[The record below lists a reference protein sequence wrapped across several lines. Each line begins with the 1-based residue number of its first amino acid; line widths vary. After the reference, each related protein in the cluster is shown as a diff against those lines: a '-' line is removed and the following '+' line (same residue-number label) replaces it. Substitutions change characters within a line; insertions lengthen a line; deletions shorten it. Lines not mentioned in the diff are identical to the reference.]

1 MWNSAWNF
9 RSSWPRFL
17 FPLHTEFGII
27 NIRSSICV
35 SVHKYAKIPPITS
48 AQGALETGQDF
59 GCPGEAVQAGRMK
72 GQVLMLQTLQCL
84 QDGPF
89 FFFFWNFLKFSEA
102 FAAPQSQPPDS
113 NWVMEITSDRSLPE
127 QKMWGPECPKNHQAS
142 PHCQWRWSRGRYWT
156 LILLP
161 RCICKV
167 HRCPHNPLVC
177 SGNTLSKKGKKKC
190 KSAQKLL
197 LPSWKLKEI
206 MASKWGRNLQRRI
219 WAFAWQG
226 KVLQKVSV
234 A

>member
-1 MWNSAWNF
+1 MPKFPPS
-9 RSSWPRFL
+9 
-17 FPLHTEFGII
+17 PLHREPSRQARILAAQVKQC
-27 NIRSSICV
+27 RQEEW
-35 SVHKYAKIPPITS
+35 KAKCS
-48 AQGALETGQDF
+48 CCKHCNAF
-59 GCPGEAVQAGRMK
+59 KM
-72 GQVLMLQTLQCL
+72 VL
-84 QDGPF
+84 F

-167 HRCPHNPLVC
+167 HRCPHNPPVC
-177 SGNTLSKKGKKKC
+177 SGNTLSKKEKKKC

>member
-1 MWNSAWNF
+1 M
-9 RSSWPRFL
+9 PK
-17 FPLHTEFGII
+17 FPPSPLQRVPSRQARILAAHMKQCRQEEW
-27 NIRSSICV
+27 
-35 SVHKYAKIPPITS
+35 KAKCS
-48 AQGALETGQDF
+48 CCKHCNAF
-59 GCPGEAVQAGRMK
+59 KM
-72 GQVLMLQTLQCL
+72 VL
-84 QDGPF
+84 
-89 FFFFWNFLKFSEA
+89 FFFFWNFWKRPEA
-102 FAAPQSQPPDS
+102 FAGPQSQPSDS

-127 QKMWGPECPKNHQAS
+127 QKTWGPECSKNHQAS

-161 RCICKV
+161 QCICKV